1 MSEWKETKLQKI
13 VAIQNGC
20 AFKSED
26 FDTQGVPV
34 IKIKNIASGKMIWD
48 DIQFYSKSLTGLDK
62 FIIRY
67 NDILISMTGSHVT
80 QISSAVGKVT
90 RYSSINQ
97 SLLNQRVGKIYSLNS
112 NHLNNDF
119 LYYFLIQPT
128 IQYQLGLSASG
139 SANQANISPSNIKE
153 LSILLPSLSEQKQI
167 ADVLSCLDA
176 KIENLSR
183 QNETLEQISRSLFK
197 HWFIDFE
204 FPDANGNP
212 YKSSGGAMFASAIG
226 DIPEGW
232 KVGKLGDI
240 VEVFMGYPFK
250 SELYSFNSGI
260 KVVRGE
266 NVSLGFLRWDTEKR
280 WEYDLDSYTDY
291 FLSANDYVIGMD
303 GSRVGRNRTIILDS
317 DLPLILAQRVARLRT
332 KDKHTQ
338 GYINILLM
346 NNRFEKYV
354 DFIKT
359 GTSIPHISGQQI
371 KDFECIIPLKKQIE
385 EFSGFYNAWSQKLS
399 VIRQQIQTL
408 TKTRDSLLPKLMS
421 GQLRVKE

>member
-1 MSEWKETKLQKI
+1 MSEWKETILGDFLTFQRGFDITKKQM
-13 VAIQNGC
+13 V
-20 AFKSED
+20 ED
-26 FDTQGVPV
+26 GIYDVIFSSGFGGKHNEYKVESHGVV
-34 IKIKNIASGKMIWD
+34 IGRKGTLGTV
-48 DIQFYSKSLTGLDK
+48 FYSEKRFWATDTTLWVKDFHGNHPK
-62 FIIRY
+62 F
-67 NDILISMTGSHVT
+67 
-80 QISSAVGKVT
+80 A
-90 RYSSINQ
+90 
-97 SLLNQRVGKIYSLNS
+97 
-112 NHLNNDF
+112 
-119 LYYFLIQPT
+119 YYFLKT
-128 IQYQLGLSASG
+128 LNLGQYDCG
-139 SANQANISPSNIKE
+139 SANPTLNRNHIHTLNIKFPT
-153 LSILLPSLSEQKQI
+153 STTEQKQI

-176 KIENLSR
+176 KIENLRR
-183 QNETLEQISRSLFK
+183 QNETLEQIAQTIFK

-204 FPDANGNP
+204 FPNADGKP
-212 YKSSGGAMFASAIG
+212 YKSSGGAMVASAIG

-291 FLSANDYVIGMD
+291 FLSVNDYVIGMD

-385 EFSGFYNAWSQKLS
+385 KFSGFYNAWSQKIS

>member
-1 MSEWKETKLQKI
+1 MEILNNICLDI
-13 VAIQNGC
+13 VDCEHKTAPIQNEGIPSIRTTDIKNGFLD
-20 AFKSED
+20 FKSANKVSEETYKKW
-26 FDTQGVPV
+26 TQRLEPQPNDLILAREAPVGQVGIVP
-34 IKIKNIASGKMIWD
+34 KG
-48 DIQFYSKSLTGLDK
+48 
-62 FIIRY
+62 
-67 NDILISMTGSHVT
+67 
-80 QISSAVGKVT
+80 
-90 RYSSINQ
+90 
-97 SLLNQRVGKIYSLNS
+97 QRVCLGQRTVLIRPNQQKVYPFYL
-112 NHLNNDF
+112 
-119 LYYFLIQPT
+119 LYLLLSREIQHKMKVR
-128 IQYQLGLSASG
+128 ASG
-139 SANQANISPSNIKE
+139 STVEHLNMSDIRNLQLPE
-153 LSILLPSLSEQKQI
+153 LPSLESQKEI
-167 ADVLSCLDA
+167 GDTLANIDA
-176 KIENLSR
+176 KIENLRR
-183 QNETLEQISRSLFK
+183 QNETLEQIAQTIFK

-204 FPDANGNP
+204 FPNADGKP
-212 YKSSGGAMFASAIG
+212 YKSSGGAMVASAIG

-291 FLSANDYVIGMD
+291 FLSVNDYVIGMD

-385 EFSGFYNAWSQKLS
+385 KFSGFYNAWSQKIS